1 MARHPHEMIS
11 QNRLNELK
19 KIAIVIHDLVMTAL
33 AVYVAQQLRFDGS
46 ILAGYLAQLPVILA
60 FTLPGAALI
69 YWASN
74 LYKSK
79 WRFASIP
86 DLVNIV
92 RAASLLAIGFLLV
105 DYLLVSPQFLGH
117 FYFGKAFVAIYW
129 GLQIFF
135 LGGPRFVYR
144 WWKDRGHKVAANRE
158 FPAEPVLIL
167 GRSQETDPV
176 LRAIQAGQVAGLRPV
191 GLISPRVTDLGLR
204 IRGVQIVGTYAD
216 LDAVVARLAVDGPTP
231 RRMILCASALE
242 DAAGLESIYAL
253 ARRYGIAV
261 SQTRPLVGGESPEA
275 APKLAPVAMEDLL
288 LRETVEIDRHRLET
302 LAQGRVFA
310 ITGGGGSIGSEIAR
324 RLVLFGAKEVV
335 IIENSEPA
343 LHAIMEALSQGSPAT
358 RISGRI
364 CDVRDRERVHAVIA
378 EAKPDMVIHAAALK
392 HVNLLERDWV
402 EGVKT
407 NITGSINVAD
417 AALSCG
423 ARAMVMVSTDKAVK
437 PVSIL
442 GATKRL
448 AEMYVQAL
456 EAELQAKDA
465 RPERSR
471 LIAVRFGNVLGSNG
485 SVVPKF
491 REQIERGG
499 PVTLTHP
506 DMVRYF
512 MTIPEASDLVL
523 TASSHAVDDGR
534 HGTSVYVLNMG
545 RPIRIMELA
554 ERMIRLA
561 GHTPGEDIKIEITGL
576 RPGERL
582 REIVLGDDETTVDIG
597 IPGVLSAR
605 PSFRSVSEVKGWMAA
620 LADAAEREDWPT
632 AASVFASALPDYP
645 AGALAK
651 APLRA

>member
-1 MARHPHEMIS
+1 MIS
-11 QNRLNELK
+11 EKKLNETK
-19 KIAIVIHDLVMTAL
+19 KMAIVIHDLVMTAL
-33 AVYVAQQLRFDGS
+33 AVFVALELRFDEAR
-46 ILAGYLAQLPVILA
+46 LAGFLQHLPLILSI
-60 FTLPGAALI
+60 TLPCAALI

-74 LYKSK
+74 LYQSK

-92 RAASLLAIGFLLV
+92 RAASFLALGFLVV
-105 DYLLVSPQFLGH
+105 DYILLSPQVLGQ
-117 FYFGKAFVAIYW
+117 FYFGKAFVVVYW

-135 LGGPRFVYR
+135 LGGPRFIYR
-144 WWKDRGHKVAANRE
+144 WWKDRWQKAVAHRSA
-158 FPAEPVLIL
+158 PAETALIL
-167 GRSQETDPV
+167 GRAQETDPV
-176 LRAIQAGQVAGLRPV
+176 LRAIQAGQVGLRPL
-191 GLISPRVTDLGLR
+191 GLISPRETDLGHS
-204 IRGVQIVGTYAD
+204 IRGVQIIGSYGD
-216 LDAVVARLAVDGPTP
+216 LEAVIERLAADGRTP
-231 RRMILCASALE
+231 RRMVLCPSALDTPAHPE
-242 DAAGLESIYAL
+242 TIYAL
-253 ARRYGIAV
+253 ARRHGIAV
-261 SQTRPLVGGESPEA
+261 SQTQPLVGTEGADATPR
-275 APKLAPVAMEDLL
+275 LAPVAMEDLL
-288 LRETVEIDRHRLET
+288 LRPAVAIDRARLVH
-302 LAQGRVFA
+302 LAQGRRFA

-324 RLVLFGAKEVV
+324 RLVLFGAAEVM

-343 LHAIMEALSQGSPAT
+343 LHAIIEALSLGAPKT
-358 RISGRI
+358 RISGRL
-364 CDVRDRERVHAVIA
+364 CDVRDRERVFAVMA
-378 EAKPDMVIHAAALK
+378 EAAPDMVIHAAALK

-407 NITGSINVAD
+407 NITGSINVTD
-417 AALSCG
+417 AALACN
-423 ARAMVMVSTDKAVK
+423 ARAMVMVSTDKAVR

-456 EAELQAKDA
+456 EAELQALDA

-471 LIAVRFGNVLGSNG
+471 LLAVRFGNVLGSAG

-499 PVTLTHP
+499 PVTVTHP

-523 TASSHAVDDGR
+523 TASSHAVDDER

-545 RPIRIMELA
+545 QPIRIMELA

-561 GHTPGEDIKIEITGL
+561 GHEPGEDIKIEITGL

-582 REIVLGDDETTVDIG
+582 REIVLGEDETTVDIG

-605 PSFRSVSEVKGWMAA
+605 PAFRTVDQVRGWMAA
-620 LADAAEREDWPT
+620 LAEAADREDWQT
-632 AASVFASALPDYP
+632 AANVLATALPDYP

>member
-1 MARHPHEMIS
+1 MIS
-11 QNRLNELK
+11 ERKLNETK
-19 KIAIVIHDLVMTAL
+19 KMAIVIHDLVMTAL
-33 AVYVAQQLRFDGS
+33 AVFVALELRFDEAR
-46 ILAGYLAQLPVILA
+46 LAGFLTQLPLILVL
-60 FTLPGAALI
+60 TLPFAALV

-92 RAASLLAIGFLLV
+92 RAASFLAVGFLVV
-105 DYLLVSPQFLGH
+105 DYILLSPQVLGH
-117 FYFGKAFVAIYW
+117 FYFGKAFVAVYW

-144 WWKDRGHKVAANRE
+144 WWKDRWQKVAAHR
-158 FPAEPVLIL
+158 AAPVETALIL
-167 GRSQETDPV
+167 GRAQETDPV
-176 LRAIQAGQVAGLRPV
+176 LRAIQTGQVMGLRPL
-191 GLISPRVTDLGLR
+191 GLVSPRTSDLGHS
-204 IRGVQIVGTYAD
+204 IRGVQIIGSFAD
-216 LDAVVARLAVDGPTP
+216 LEPVIERLAAEGRTP
-231 RRMILCASALE
+231 RRMVLCASALE
-242 DAAGLESIYAL
+242 PSAGPETIYAL
-253 ARRYGIAV
+253 ARRHGIAV
-261 SQTRPLVGGESPEA
+261 SQTQPLVGTEGGEI
-275 APKLAPVAMEDLL
+275 APRLAPVAMEDLL
-288 LRETVEIDRHRLET
+288 LRPAVAIDRARLER
-302 LAQGRVFA
+302 LAQGRTFA

-335 IIENSEPA
+335 IVENSEPA
-343 LHAIMEALSQGSPAT
+343 LHATLEALSLGAPRT
-358 RISGRI
+358 RISGRL
-364 CDVRDRERVHAVIA
+364 CDVRDRERVLAVMA
-378 EAKPDMVIHAAALK
+378 EAAPDMVIHAAALK

-417 AALSCG
+417 AALACG
-423 ARAMVMVSTDKAVK
+423 ARAMVMVSTDKAVR

-456 EAELQAKDA
+456 EAQLQAGDS

-471 LIAVRFGNVLGSNG
+471 LVAVRFGNVLGSNG

-499 PVTLTHP
+499 PVTVTHP

-523 TASSHAVDDGR
+523 TASSHAVDDER
-534 HGTSVYVLNMG
+534 HETSIYVLNMG
-545 RPIRIMELA
+545 QPIRIMELA

-561 GHTPGEDIKIEITGL
+561 GHEPGEDIKIELTGL

-582 REIVLGDDETTVDIG
+582 REIVLGEDETTVEIG
-597 IPGVLSAR
+597 IPGILSAR
-605 PSFRSVSEVKGWMAA
+605 PAFRSVDEVKGWMVA
-620 LADAAEREDWPT
+620 LAEAADRQDWPM
-632 AASVFASALPDYP
+632 AASVLANALPDYP

>member
-1 MARHPHEMIS
+1 MIS
-11 QNRLNELK
+11 QNRLNEMK
-19 KIAIVIHDLVMTAL
+19 KIAIVTHDLAMTAL
-33 AVYVAQQLRFDGS
+33 AVFVALELRFDEKR
-46 ILAGYLAQLPVILA
+46 LADLLAQLPLILA
-60 FTLPGAALI
+60 VTVPCAALV

-92 RAASLLAIGFLLV
+92 RAASLLAVGFLIV
-105 DYLLVSPQFLGH
+105 DYILLSPQFLGH
-117 FYFGKAFVAIYW
+117 LYFGKAFVAVYW

-144 WWKDRGHKVAANRE
+144 WWKDRGQKVAANRE
-158 FPAEPVLIL
+158 FPAETVLIL

-191 GLISPRVTDLGLR
+191 GLISPRVADLGLR
-204 IRGVQIVGTYAD
+204 IRGVQILGTYAD
-216 LDAVVARLAVDGPTP
+216 LHSVVERLAVDGRTP

-242 DAAGLESIYAL
+242 AAAAPEAIYAL
-253 ARRYGIAV
+253 AARYGIAV
-261 SQTRPLVGGESPEA
+261 SQTRPLVGTEGPEA
-275 APKLAPVAMEDLL
+275 APRLAPVAMEDLL
-288 LRETVEIDRHRLET
+288 LRPTVEIDRGRLER
-302 LAQGRVFA
+302 LVEGRVFA

-343 LHAIMEALSQGSPAT
+343 LHAVIEALSLGAPRT
-358 RISGRI
+358 RISGRL
-364 CDVRDRERVHAVIA
+364 CDVRDRERVLAVIA
-378 EAKPDMVIHAAALK
+378 ESAPDMVIHAAALK

-417 AALSCG
+417 AALACG
-423 ARAMVMVSTDKAVK
+423 ARAMVMVSTDKAVQ

-456 EAELQAKDA
+456 EAELQAKDTD
-465 RPERSR
+465 PGRSR

-523 TASSHAVDDGR
+523 TASSHAIEDGR
-534 HGTSVYVLNMG
+534 HETSVYVLNMG
-545 RPIRIMELA
+545 QPIRIMELA

-561 GHTPGEDIKIEITGL
+561 GHMPGEDIKIELTGL

-582 REIVLGDDETTVDIG
+582 REIVLGEDETTVDIG

-605 PSFRSVSEVKGWMAA
+605 PSFRSVGEVKGWMAA
-620 LADAAEREDWPT
+620 LAEAAEREDWPM
-632 AASVFASALPDYP
+632 AASVFANALPDYP

-651 APLRA
+651 ATLRA

>member
-1 MARHPHEMIS
+1 MIARRS
-11 QNRLNELK
+11 SNETK
-19 KIAIVIHDLVMTAL
+19 KIAIIVHDLAMTAL
-33 AVYVAQQLRFDGS
+33 AVYVALELRFEGELLTAYLAKLPL
-46 ILAGYLAQLPVILA
+46 ILAVTVPC
-60 FTLPGAALI
+60 AAVV

-86 DLVNIV
+86 DLINII
-92 RAASLLAIGFLLV
+92 RAASFLAVGFLIV
-105 DYLLVSPQFLGH
+105 DYVLVSPQFLGH
-117 FYFGKAFVAIYW
+117 FYFGKSFVIVYW
-129 GLQIFF
+129 GLEIFF

-144 WWKDRGHKVAANRE
+144 AWKDRGQKVAASRAAPTE
-158 FPAEPVLIL
+158 TVLIL

-176 LRAIQAGQVAGLRPV
+176 LRAVNAGHVGGLRPV
-191 GLISPRVTDLGLR
+191 GLVSPRTADKGHS
-204 IRGVQIVGTYAD
+204 IRGIQILGSYAD
-216 LDAVVARLAVDGPTP
+216 LESVIDGLSTDGRTP

-242 DAAGLESIYAL
+242 PSANPEVIYAL
-253 ARRYGIAV
+253 ARRYGIVV
-261 SQTRPLVGGESPEA
+261 SRTQPLVGEGA
-275 APKLAPVAMEDLL
+275 APKLAPVSMEELL
-288 LRETVEIDRHRLET
+288 LRPAVEIDRVRLEQ
-302 LAQGRVFA
+302 LAHDRKFA

-324 RLVLFGAKEVV
+324 RLVLFGAREVL

-343 LHAIMEALSQGSPAT
+343 LHAVMEALSRDPSGTQ
-358 RISGRI
+358 ISGRL
-364 CDVRDRERVHAVIA
+364 CDVRDRDRVFSVLE
-378 EAKPDMVIHAAALK
+378 EAKPDMVFHAAALK
-392 HVNLLERDWV
+392 HVNLLERDWA

-407 NITGSINVAD
+407 NIAGSINVTD
-417 AALSCG
+417 AALACG
-423 ARAMVMVSTDKAVK
+423 ARAMVMISTDKAVR

-456 EAELQAKDA
+456 EAELQARDT

-499 PVTLTHP
+499 PVTVTHP
-506 DMVRYF
+506 EMVRYF

-523 TASSHAVDDGR
+523 TASSHAVADER
-534 HGTSVYVLNMG
+534 HGTSIYVLNMG
-545 RPIRIMELA
+545 QPIRIMELA

-561 GHTPGEDIKIEITGL
+561 GHEPGDDIKIEISGL

-582 REIVLGDDETTVDIG
+582 REFVLGDEETTVDIG
-597 IPGVLSAR
+597 ISGVLSAR
-605 PSFRSVSEVKGWMAA
+605 PSCRAVGEVRAWMTA
-620 LADAAEREDWPT
+620 LADAAEREDWPM
-632 AASVFASALPDYP
+632 AASILANALPDYP

-651 APLRA
+651 TPLRA

>member
-1 MARHPHEMIS
+1 MAI
-11 QNRLNELK
+11 
-19 KIAIVIHDLVMTAL
+19 IVHDLVMTAL
-33 AVYVAQQLRFDGS
+33 AVFVALELRFDEAR
-46 ILAGYLAQLPVILA
+46 LAGFLAQLPLILSI
-60 FTLPGAALI
+60 TLPFAALV

-92 RAASLLAIGFLLV
+92 RAASLLALGFLVV
-105 DYLLVSPQFLGH
+105 DYVLVSPQLLGH
-117 FYFGKAFVAIYW
+117 FYFGKAFVAVYW
-129 GLQIFF
+129 GLEIFF

-144 WWKDRGHKVAANRE
+144 WWKDRGQKVAASRVA
-158 FPAEPVLIL
+158 PAETVLIL
-167 GRSQETDPV
+167 GRPQETDPV
-176 LRAIQAGQVAGLRPV
+176 LRAIQTGQVAGLRPI
-191 GLISPRVTDLGLR
+191 GLISPRPADLGQS
-204 IRGVQIVGTYAD
+204 IRGVQILGSYAD
-216 LDAVVARLAVDGPTP
+216 LDAVIERHAADGRTP

-242 DAAGLESIYAL
+242 AAANPEAIYSL
-253 ARRYGIAV
+253 ARRHGIAV
-261 SQTRPLVGGESPEA
+261 TRTQPLVGTEGAEA
-275 APKLAPVAMEDLL
+275 LPKLAPVAMEDLL
-288 LRETVEIDRHRLET
+288 LRPAVAIDRARLER
-302 LAQGRVFA
+302 LARGRKFA

-324 RLVLFGAKEVV
+324 RLVLFGAQEVV

-343 LHAIMEALSQGSPAT
+343 LHGILESLSQGVPRT
-358 RISGRI
+358 RVSGRL
-364 CDVRDRERVHAVIA
+364 CDVRDRERVLAVIA
-378 EAKPDMVIHAAALK
+378 DAAPDMVIHAAALK

-417 AALSCG
+417 AALACRAS
-423 ARAMVMVSTDKAVK
+423 AMVMVSTDKAVQ

-456 EAELQAKDA
+456 EAELQATEA
-465 RPERSR
+465 RTGRTR

-499 PVTLTHP
+499 PITVTHP
-506 DMVRYF
+506 DMVRFF

-523 TASSHAVDDGR
+523 TASSHAVEDAR
-534 HGTSVYVLNMG
+534 HETSVYVLNMG
-545 RPIRIMELA
+545 QPIRIMELA

-561 GHTPGEDIKIEITGL
+561 GHEPGEDIKIEIIGL

-582 REIVLGDDETTVDIG
+582 REIVLGEDETTVEIG

-605 PSFRSVSEVKGWMAA
+605 PSFHAVGEVKGWMAA
-620 LADAAEREDWPT
+620 LAEAADREDWAM
-632 AASVFASALPDYP
+632 AASVLASALPDYP

-651 APLRA
+651 APRRA

>member
-1 MARHPHEMIS
+1 MIS
-11 QNRLNELK
+11 ERKLNETK
-19 KIAIVIHDLVMTAL
+19 KMAIVVHDLVMTAL
-33 AVYVAQQLRFDGS
+33 AVFMALELRFDEARLAGFLDHLPL
-46 ILAGYLAQLPVILA
+46 ILAV
-60 FTLPGAALI
+60 TLPCAALV

-92 RAASLLAIGFLLV
+92 RAASLLALGFLVV
-105 DYLLVSPQFLGH
+105 DYILLSPQVLGH
-117 FYFGKAFVAIYW
+117 LFFGKAFVAVYW

-144 WWKDRGHKVAANRE
+144 WWKDRWQKVAAHRGAPTE
-158 FPAEPVLIL
+158 TALLL
-167 GRSQETDPV
+167 GRAQETDPV

-191 GLISPRVTDLGLR
+191 GLISPRSTDLGHS
-204 IRGVQIVGTYAD
+204 IRGVQIIGGYAD
-216 LDAVVARLAVDGPTP
+216 LEAVIERLAADGRTP
-231 RRMILCASALE
+231 RRLVLCASALE
-242 DAAGLESIYAL
+242 AAAKPETIYAI
-253 ARRYGIAV
+253 ARRHGIAV
-261 SQTRPLVGGESPEA
+261 SQTQPLVGTEGAEA
-275 APKLAPVAMEDLL
+275 AEGTPRLAPVAMEDLL
-288 LRETVEIDRHRLET
+288 LRPAVAIDRARLER
-302 LAQGRVFA
+302 LAHGRKFA

-324 RLVLFGAKEVV
+324 RLVLFGAREVV

-343 LHAIMEALSQGSPAT
+343 LHAIIETLSLGAPRT
-358 RISGRI
+358 RISGRL
-364 CDVRDRERVHAVIA
+364 CDVRDRERVLAVIA
-378 EAKPDMVIHAAALK
+378 EAAPDMVIHAAALK
-392 HVNLLERDWV
+392 HVDLLERDWV

-417 AALSCG
+417 AALACG
-423 ARAMVMVSTDKAVK
+423 ARAMVMVSTDKAVR

-456 EAELQAKDA
+456 EARLQALDA
-465 RPERSR
+465 RPQRSR
-471 LIAVRFGNVLGSNG
+471 LLAVRFGNVLGSAG

-499 PVTLTHP
+499 PVTVTHP

-523 TASSHAVDDGR
+523 TASSHAVDDER
-534 HGTSVYVLNMG
+534 HETSVYVLNMG
-545 RPIRIMELA
+545 QPIRIMELA

-561 GHTPGEDIKIEITGL
+561 GHEPGEDIKIEVTGL

-582 REIVLGDDETTVDIG
+582 REIVLGEDETTVDIG

-605 PSFRSVSEVKGWMAA
+605 PGFRAVDEVKGWMVA
-620 LADAAEREDWPT
+620 LAEAADREDWPM
-632 AASVFASALPDYP
+632 AASVLANALPDYP

>member
-1 MARHPHEMIS
+1 MIS
-11 QNRLNELK
+11 RRSLNETK
-19 KIAIVIHDLVMTAL
+19 KMAIVIHDLVMTAL
-33 AVYVAQQLRFDGS
+33 AVFVAFELRFDGKL
-46 ILAGYLAQLPVILA
+46 LAGYLARLPLILA
-60 FTLPGAALI
+60 VTLPCAALV

-92 RAASLLAIGFLLV
+92 RAATILAVGFLVV
-105 DYLLVSPQFLGH
+105 DYILVSPQLIGH
-117 FYFGKAFVAIYW
+117 FYFGKSFVAVYW
-129 GLQIFF
+129 GLEIFF

-144 WWKDRGHKVAANRE
+144 WWKDRWQKAAASRVA
-158 FPAEPVLIL
+158 PAETVLIL

-176 LRAIQAGQVAGLRPV
+176 LRAINTGQVAGLRPL
-191 GLISPRVTDLGLR
+191 GLVSPRAADAGHS
-204 IRGVQIVGTYAD
+204 IRGIKILGSYAD
-216 LDAVVARLAVDGPTP
+216 LEAVIERFSGDGRTP

-242 DAAGLESIYAL
+242 PTANPETIYAL
-253 ARRYGIAV
+253 ARRHGIAV
-261 SQTRPLVGGESPEA
+261 SRTRPLVGNEGAETV
-275 APKLAPVAMEDLL
+275 PKLAPVSMEELL
-288 LRETVEIDRHRLET
+288 LRPAVSSDRERLER
-302 LAQGRVFA
+302 LAQRRIFA

-324 RLVLFGAKEVV
+324 RLVLFGAREVI

-343 LHAIMEALSQGSPAT
+343 LHSIVEALSQGAPRT
-358 RISGRI
+358 RISGRL
-364 CDVRDRERVHAVIA
+364 CDVRDRERVFAVLA
-378 EAKPDMVIHAAALK
+378 EAKPDMVFHAAALK

-417 AALSCG
+417 AALACG
-423 ARAMVMVSTDKAVK
+423 ASAMVMISTDKAVR

-456 EAELQAKDA
+456 EAELQARDT

-471 LIAVRFGNVLGSNG
+471 LVAVRFGNVLGSNG

-491 REQIERGG
+491 LEQIERGG
-499 PVTLTHP
+499 PVTVTHP

-523 TASSHAVDDGR
+523 TASSHAITDGR
-534 HGTSVYVLNMG
+534 HETSVYVLNMG
-545 RPIRIMELA
+545 QPIRIMELA

-561 GHTPGEDIKIEITGL
+561 GHEPGEDIKIEFRGL

-582 REIVLGDDETTVDIG
+582 REIVLGEDETTVEIG

-605 PSFRSVSEVKGWMAA
+605 PSCRSVAEVKGWMAA
-620 LADAAEREDWPT
+620 LAEAADREDWPM
-632 AASVFASALPDYP
+632 AAGILANALPGYP

-651 APLRA
+651 ASRRA